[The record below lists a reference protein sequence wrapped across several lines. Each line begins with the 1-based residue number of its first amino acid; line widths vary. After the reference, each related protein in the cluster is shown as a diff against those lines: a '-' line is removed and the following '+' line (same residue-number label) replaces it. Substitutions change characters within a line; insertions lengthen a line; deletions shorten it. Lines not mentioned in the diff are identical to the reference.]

1 MTTQPLSSLKFS
13 KEEKEANIKALVS
26 VDVSP
31 SETEV
36 LKRQVSDL
44 LETLQL
50 VVDLAST
57 EWQNSTGKRCYTVDN
72 QGRRLHFISEDVIQA
87 VRDELEAHKIH
98 KVITLSDALAMGR
111 RDLACAECPE
121 SCEYCSDQGKCIF
134 PVMG

>member
-1 MTTQPLSSLKFS
+1 MTTRPLSSLKFS

-57 EWQNSTGKRCYTVDN
+57 EWQNITGKRCCTVDN

-111 RDLACAECPE
+111 RNLACAGCPE
-121 SCEYCSDQGKCIF
+121 SCDYCSDQDKCVF